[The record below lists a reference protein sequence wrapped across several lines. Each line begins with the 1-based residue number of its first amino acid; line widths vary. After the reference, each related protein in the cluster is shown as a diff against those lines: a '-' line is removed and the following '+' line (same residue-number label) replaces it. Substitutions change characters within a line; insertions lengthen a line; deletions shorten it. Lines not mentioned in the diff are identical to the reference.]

1 MIQSK
6 ETFNKTLN
14 EFLNEANLQPKLS
27 QQEENVLLT
36 KMSMK
41 TEEGKACIEK
51 IVKAN
56 MRNIISVARL
66 YEGKGLTAD
75 TIIKTCLFCLYE
87 AADRY
92 EPSMGYR
99 YLILAY
105 GYMHW
110 HIQSAIRNKNR
121 QLLDRIFN
129 DSEEEETK
137 A

>member
-14 EFLNEANLQPKLS
+14 EFHNEANQHQKLS
-27 QQEENVLLT
+27 EQEENALLP
-36 KMSMK
+36 KMNMK

-66 YEGKGLTAD
+66 YEGKGLSAD
-75 TIIKTCLFCLYE
+75 TIIQTCLFCLYE

-110 HIQSAIRNKNR
+110 HIQAAIRNKNR
-121 QLLDRIFN
+121 QLLHRIFN
-129 DSEEEETK
+129 NSEENETN

>member
-1 MIQSK
+1 MSQSK

-27 QQEENVLLT
+27 QQEENVLLP

-99 YLILAY
+99 YLCLAY

-129 DSEEEETK
+129 DSEEDETK

>member
-1 MIQSK
+1 MITPNEAFAKSL
-6 ETFNKTLN
+6 T
-14 EFLNEANLQPKLS
+14 EFLNKANQQPRLS
-27 QQEENVLLT
+27 EQEENALLS

-41 TEEGKACIEK
+41 TEEGEACLEK
-51 IVKAN
+51 VVKSN

-66 YEGKGLTAD
+66 YEGKGLSAD
-75 TIIKTCLFCLYE
+75 TIIQTCLFSLYE

-92 EPSMGYR
+92 EPSMGPR
-99 YLILAY
+99 YIILAY

-110 HIQSAIRNKNR
+110 RIQAAIRYKNQ

-129 DSEEEETK
+129 DTEEADTT

>member
-27 QQEENVLLT
+27 QQEENVLLP

-110 HIQSAIRNKNR
+110 HIQSASRNKNR

-129 DSEEEETK
+129 DSEEDETK

>member
-27 QQEENVLLT
+27 QQEENVLLP

-105 GYMHW
+105 GYRHG
-110 HIQSAIRNKNR
+110 HIQSAIRNKHR
-121 QLLDRIFN
+121 QQLDRIFN
-129 DSEEEETK
+129 DSEQEATNR
-137 A
+137 

>member
-6 ETFNKTLN
+6 ETFSETLN
-14 EFLNEANLQPKLS
+14 EFLNEANQHPKLS
-27 QQEENVLLT
+27 EQEENELIP
-36 KMSMK
+36 KMNMN
-41 TEEGKACIEK
+41 TDEGKACIEK

-56 MRNIISVARL
+56 MRNIVSIARL
-66 YEGKGLTAD
+66 YEGRGLSAD
-75 TIIKTCLFCLYE
+75 TIIRICLVCLYE

-92 EPSMGYR
+92 ESSMGYR

-110 HIQSAIRNKNR
+110 HIQASIRNKHR

-129 DSEEEETK
+129 DSEEDETN

>member
-27 QQEENVLLT
+27 QQEENVLLP

-105 GYMHW
+105 GYMRG

-129 DSEEEETK
+129 DSEEDETK

>member
-27 QQEENVLLT
+27 QQEENVLLP

-92 EPSMGYR
+92 EPSMGYS
-99 YLILAY
+99 YHILAY

-110 HIQSAIRNKNR
+110 HIQSAIRDKNR
-121 QLLDRIFN
+121 QILDRIFN
-129 DSEEEETK
+129 DSEEDETK

>member
-14 EFLNEANLQPKLS
+14 EFHNEANQHPKLS
-27 QQEENVLLT
+27 EQEENALLP
-36 KMSMK
+36 KMNMK

-66 YEGKGLTAD
+66 YEGKGLSAD
-75 TIIKTCLFCLYE
+75 TIIQTCLFCLYE

-110 HIQSAIRNKNR
+110 HIQAAIRSKNR

-129 DSEEEETK
+129 DSEENETN

>member
-14 EFLNEANLQPKLS
+14 EFLNEANQHPKLS
-27 QQEENVLLT
+27 EQEENALLP

-110 HIQSAIRNKNR
+110 HIQAAIRNKNL

-129 DSEEEETK
+129 DSEEDEPK
-137 A
+137 V

>member
-27 QQEENVLLT
+27 QQEENVLLP

-41 TEEGKACIEK
+41 TEEGKACIKK

-110 HIQSAIRNKNR
+110 HIQPAIRNKNR

-129 DSEEEETK
+129 DSEEDETK